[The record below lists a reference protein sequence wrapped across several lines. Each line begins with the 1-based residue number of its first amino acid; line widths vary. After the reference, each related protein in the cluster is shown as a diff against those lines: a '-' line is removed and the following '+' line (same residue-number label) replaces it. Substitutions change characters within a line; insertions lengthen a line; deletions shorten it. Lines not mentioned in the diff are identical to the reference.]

1 MCSSVEVKL
10 FQKTQRDLAA
20 SINLVIDEYWEDSI
34 NEKEMIDLVQKL
46 YINNEDKFKRN
57 GKYTTVLRQQ
67 CGKRRL
73 SVVSKVLDSIN
84 VITK

>member
-1 MCSSVEVKL
+1 MEVKL

-20 SINLVIDEYWEDSI
+20 SINLVIDEYWDDSI
-34 NEKEMIDLVQKL
+34 SEKEMIDMIQKL

-73 SVVSKVLDSIN
+73 NVVSKVLDTNDDI
-84 VITK
+84 